1 MQEPAEQTV
10 VAGISPTA
18 QIYLGFTA
26 TPLALPAPWHLY
38 QVGGR
43 PPISGGGLLLCGYVM
58 TSQASIPTTGKKVS
72 QAVSWGPSP
81 GPVSQGVNL
90 API

>member
-26 TPLALPAPWHLY
+26 TPLALPALWHLY
-38 QVGGR
+38 QTGGR
-43 PPISGGGLLLCGYVM
+43 RGSRCYFSLMGDPSFRRRPVAMWLGNDFSSL
-58 TSQASIPTTGKKVS
+58 QQGKK
-72 QAVSWGPSP
+72 
-81 GPVSQGVNL
+81 
-90 API
+90 